1 MYNIL
6 CAGCSFTKC
15 DWLPKGNTFGG
26 YSYSDFLPEKAYN
39 IGVPGA
45 GITKH
50 LIESF
55 VRENKDI
62 ELTHFIYQVPS
73 PARQPIDLND
83 NDMSSFNLQ
92 HTPGTPAIRVARALP
107 RPDLML
113 KRLTRAA
120 DDQADPR
127 RGELES
133 KDIKVLIKE
142 MRRNSRRSKK
152 SNPNNVWNILTK
164 LDFMK
169 SKSIMKIFN
178 DHQKYLDK
186 ALHNVDIN
194 VKFIRERYPSVKMIF
209 FRYETTNAALLYEFC
224 MGFYKTMLTDYCK
237 ENNITY
243 IYEEN
248 FNTTW
253 FKRNSLTTDS
263 VHPNKAG
270 AELIA
275 DKIKEHI

>member
-1 MYNIL
+1 MAYFIL

-15 DWLPKGNTFGG
+15 NWLPKGNTFGG
-26 YSYSDFLPEKAYN
+26 YSYSDSLPEKTYN
-39 IGVPGA
+39 IGFPGA

-55 VRENKDI
+55 VEENKDI

-73 PARQPIDLND
+73 PARQPMDLND
-83 NDMSSFNLQ
+83 NDMSSFNLRQ
-92 HTPGTPAIRVARALP
+92 PP
-107 RPDLML
+107 RPDKIL
-113 KRLTRAA
+113 KRLTGSAA
-120 DDQADPR
+120 KLHVDPL
-127 RGELES
+127 RGELKSE
-133 KDIKVLIKE
+133 DIPVLMSELAKAKAG
-142 MRRNSRRSKK
+142 KK
-152 SNPNNVWNILTK
+152 NNPNNVWNILSK
-164 LDFMK
+164 LNFMK
-169 SKSIMKIFN
+169 SKCLINIFN
-178 DHQKYLDK
+178 NHQKYLDK

-194 VKFIRERYPSVKMIF
+194 VRFIRERYPSVKMIF
-209 FRYETTNAALLYEFC
+209 FRYETVNAALLYEFC
-224 MGFYKTMLTDYCK
+224 AEFYKTMLTDYCK

-243 IYEEN
+243 IYEKN

-253 FKRNSLTTDS
+253 FKKNSLTSDS

>member
-50 LIESF
+50 LIERF

-73 PARQPIDLND
+73 PARQPMDLND
-83 NDMSSFNLQ
+83 NDMSAFNLR
-92 HTPGTPAIRVARALP
+92 HTPDAPP
-107 RPDLML
+107 RPDKML

-120 DDQADPR
+120 DEHADPR

-133 KDIKVLIKE
+133 KDIKVLIKGMKDRARCSE
-142 MRRNSRRSKK
+142 KY
-152 SNPNNVWNILTK
+152 NPNNVWNILAK
-164 LDFMK
+164 LKFMK
-169 SKSIMKIFN
+169 SKSLMKIFN

-243 IYEEN
+243 IYEKN
-248 FNTTW
+248 FNTNW
-253 FKRNSLTTDS
+253 FKRNSLTADS

-270 AELIA
+270 AKLIA
-275 DKIKEHI
+275 DKIKEHL

>member
-26 YSYSDFLPEKAYN
+26 YSYSDFLPEKVYN

-55 VRENKDI
+55 VGENKDI

-73 PARQPIDLND
+73 PARQPMDLND
-83 NDMSSFNLQ
+83 NDMSSFNLRQ
-92 HTPGTPAIRVARALP
+92 PP
-107 RPDLML
+107 RPDKML

-120 DDQADPR
+120 DDEHADPL
-127 RGELES
+127 RGELKS
-133 KDIKVLIKE
+133 KDIKALKALMRYYWSLDKE
-142 MRRNSRRSKK
+142 MKDKGLRPGKDM
-152 SNPNNVWNILTK
+152 PNNVWNILAK
-164 LDFMK
+164 LPFMK